1 MKEIE
6 FYNENEIKEL
16 VENYEP
22 FEGYRCGLKPFDDL
36 LRIDLQT
43 LTTLVAVPCNGK
55 STFTNYYSYL
65 MNRNNENW
73 KTLYWCAETKVKK
86 QYAYLSFL
94 YGSNIKKMYEQCL
107 IAKTKIKTWDDFK
120 DMIICAANAG
130 AKLIILDNFTCMKRF
145 FDGNSEYTEIDKKI
159 SELVEL
165 SQQTNTAILLVVHPT
180 KQGKNDTFDDMD
192 GYSCKG
198 STGFYDLSDFVFS
211 LKADKDNFVT
221 KIKVLKVRDDD
232 KGREGSCYLK
242 YDPIAKTYSELKEN
256 EEEKITTFKN
266 EFEQKKA
273 IKKAMKKAV
282 KFVDDDEE
290 YDVPF

>member
-6 FYNENEIKEL
+6 FYKENEIKEL
-16 VENYEP
+16 VKTYEP

-43 LTTLVAVPCNGK
+43 LTTLVAVPSNGK

-65 MNRNNENW
+65 MNINNENW

-94 YGSNIKKMYEQCL
+94 YGENIKQMYEQCL
-107 IAKTKIKTWDDFK
+107 IPKTPLSTWDDFK
-120 DMIICAANAG
+120 NMIICAANAG

-145 FDGNSEYTEIDKKI
+145 FVGNSEYTEIDKKI
-159 SELVEL
+159 SELIEL
-165 SQQTNTAILLVVHPT
+165 SQQTNIAILLVVHPT

-211 LKADKDNFVT
+211 LKADKDNFIT

-232 KGREGSCYLK
+232 KGREGSCYLS
-242 YDPIAKTYSELKEN
+242 YDPISKKYSELKEK

-282 KFVDDDEE
+282 KIVDDDEE

>member
-1 MKEIE
+1 MKQIE

-16 VENYEP
+16 VKNYEP

-43 LTTLVAVPCNGK
+43 LTTLVAIPSNGK

-65 MNRNNENW
+65 MNINNENW

-94 YGSNIKKMYEQCL
+94 YGENIKQMCEQCL
-107 IAKTKIKTWDDFK
+107 ITKTKLDTWDDLK
-120 DMIICAANAG
+120 NMIICGANAG

-211 LKADKDNFVT
+211 LKADKENFVT

-232 KGREGSCYLK
+232 KGREGSCYLS
-242 YDPIAKTYSELKEN
+242 YDPISKKYSEIKEN
-256 EEEKITTFKN
+256 EEKKITTFKN

-273 IKKAMKKAV
+273 IKKAMKKAI
-282 KFVDDDEE
+282 KIVDDDEE

>member
-6 FYNENEIKEL
+6 FYNENEIKEFIK
-16 VENYEP
+16 NYEP

-36 LRIDLQT
+36 LRIDLQM

-55 STFTNYYSYL
+55 STFINYYSYL
-65 MNRNNENW
+65 MNRQHGW
-73 KTLYWCAETKVKK
+73 KTLYWCFETEVDK

-94 YGSNIKKMYEQCL
+94 YGKDFKQMYEQCL
-107 IAKTKIKTWDDFK
+107 IPKTPLSTWDDFK
-120 DMIICAANAG
+120 NMIICAANAG

-165 SQQTNTAILLVVHPT
+165 KKQTNTAILLVVHPT

-211 LKADKDNFVT
+211 LKADKDNFLT

-232 KGREGSCYLK
+232 KGREGSCYLNF
-242 YDPIAKTYSELKEN
+242 DPITKKYSELKEN

-273 IKKAMKKAV
+273 IKKAMKKAI
-282 KFVDDDEE
+282 KIVDDDEE